1 MSRTPKDTQD
11 DAEQV
16 EEQVDAVDAT
26 PAAPEDAG
34 AEAET
39 EAAAKPARARRTTTR
54 TRKAATADEAPGD
67 EAEEQPEPAASAVA
81 EPLEL
86 AEDQPA
92 AAGAAPLVV
101 EDGVPPEAAAE
112 AAEGAE
118 AEIELPPTLPAPT
131 LSAPVQPQ
139 AKPGKAEL
147 RPGQQPRRQMKV
159 GRVVSDKMDKT
170 VIVAVEYTRAHRLY
184 KKPMKRTS
192 KFAAHDERNECH
204 VGDVVRI
211 EETRPLSKTKRWI
224 VREVVQRRV
233 VA

>member
-16 EEQVDAVDAT
+16 EQQVDAADAT

-39 EAAAKPARARRTTTR
+39 EAAARPARARRTTTR

-67 EAEEQPEPAASAVA
+67 EAEEQPEQPAASAVA
-81 EPLEL
+81 EPPEL
-86 AEDQPA
+86 AKDQPA
-92 AAGAAPLVV
+92 AASAAPLVV

-147 RPGQQPRRQMKV
+147 RRQMKV

-204 VGDVVRI
+204 IGDVVRI